1 MTSGTD
7 AGSAAPPLLRGGV
20 SRPLLE
26 TVLLWYGVLGAP
38 VVWLVRISAASALV
52 PYACATGRTWTV
64 HASTVI
70 ALALSVAAGAIA
82 WRGWRRWEHGRDG
95 DGERPGTRSHLLA
108 LSGVLLSA
116 MFTLA
121 IVMEGLAPFYMGPC
135 Q

>member
-26 TVLLWYGVLGAP
+26 TVLLWYGILGAP

-52 PYACATGRTWTV
+52 PFACATGRIWAIHATTV
-64 HASTVI
+64 L
-70 ALALSVAAGAIA
+70 ALALSVAGGVIA
-82 WRGWRRWEHGRDG
+82 WRGWRRWEHERDN
-95 DGERPGTRSHLLA
+95 GERPGTRSHLLA
-108 LSGVLLSA
+108 LMGVLLSA

-121 IVMEGLAPFYMGPC
+121 IVMEGLAPFYMDPC

>member
-1 MTSGTD
+1 MTSPTD

-26 TVLLWYGVLGAP
+26 TVLLWYGILGAP
-38 VVWLVRISAASALV
+38 VVWLVRISVASALV
-52 PYACATGRTWTV
+52 PYACASGRTWTI
-64 HASTVI
+64 HATTVL
-70 ALALSVAAGAIA
+70 ALALSAAAGVIA
-82 WRGWRRWEHGRDG
+82 WRGWRRWEHGRA

-108 LSGVLLSA
+108 VMGVLLSV

-121 IVMEGLAPFYMGPC
+121 VVMEGLAPFYMDPC